1 MSIHAAF
8 GRLTR
13 IASIVSVGRICEP
26 VLRAIVN
33 AGKQRL
39 RCLQSTNR
47 WLLAVALGC
56 GLLVS
61 CSRSHGVFAGAPLYS
76 GATEQR
82 VSPVVD
88 CIADRWERSTRNLHR
103 SHSGA
108 AVRLQGETF
117 FRGVPIGVKVFR
129 AMGRTRV
136 QFFQERSTDHI
147 YMAFVKGCLQ

>member
-8 GRLTR
+8 GRLAR
-13 IASIVSVGRICEP
+13 FGSIVSVGRICEP
-26 VLRAIVN
+26 VLRAIGNV
-33 AGKQRL
+33 GKQRL
-39 RCLQSTNR
+39 QCFQSTNR

-56 GLLVS
+56 CLLMS

-76 GATEQR
+76 GVTGQR
-82 VSPVVD
+82 VSPVVE

-103 SHSGA
+103 SHPGA
-108 AVRLQGETF
+108 AVWLQGETF

-129 AMGRTRV
+129 EMGRTRV

-147 YMAFVKGCLQ
+147 YMSFVRGCLQ